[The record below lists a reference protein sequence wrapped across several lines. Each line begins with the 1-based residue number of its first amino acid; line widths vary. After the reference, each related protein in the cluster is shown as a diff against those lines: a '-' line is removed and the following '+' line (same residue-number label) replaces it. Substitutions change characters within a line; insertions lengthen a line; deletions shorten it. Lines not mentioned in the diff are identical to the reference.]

1 MTKNFHLSDV
11 LTITT
16 GRLVS
21 TRHMDGVYEILN
33 WMTADEL
40 FTHQLPRAS
49 RECAPVLC
57 ALYPS
62 LSEEALAVE
71 LDQLS
76 FVMKDE
82 DTREMREQKVAS
94 WLAVVKS
101 IAKDLPFRNGDCLPV
116 PRLKDNQHLHIDPL
130 EELGAM
136 VGDDKIIVIAE
147 ESK

>member
-33 WMTADEL
+33 WMTDDNL

-62 LSEEALAVE
+62 LSEESLAVE
-71 LDQLS
+71 IQQLADG
-76 FVMKDE
+76 MKDG
-82 DTREMREQKVAS
+82 DSKGDREALIAGWLNTIRAKVT
-94 WLAVVKS
+94 
-101 IAKDLPFRNGDCLPV
+101 DLPFRDGDFLPI
-116 PRLKDNQHLHIDPL
+116 PRLKDGQHLHIDPV

-136 VGDDKIIVIAE
+136 VGDDKVIVVEAQ
-147 ESK
+147 

>member
-1 MTKNFHLSDV
+1 MTKNFHLSDI

-21 TRHMDGVYEILN
+21 TRHMEGVYEILN
-33 WMTADEL
+33 RMTEDNL

-49 RECAPVLC
+49 MECAPILC

-62 LSEEALAVE
+62 LSEDALAGE

-76 FVMKDE
+76 FVMKDD
-82 DTREMREQKVAS
+82 DTREIRQEKIEAWMAR
-94 WLAVVKS
+94 VKFTVS
-101 IAKDLPFRNGDCLPV
+101 NLPFRDGDYLPV
-116 PRLKDNQHLHIDPL
+116 PRLKEGQHLHIDPV

-136 VGDDKIIVIAE
+136 VGDDKVIVIGGAE
-147 ESK
+147 